1 MGCFFGFGEDLE
13 HFRYNV
19 RRQVGFSG
27 RVSASFPRCRLES
40 SPIPPPESILALVE
54 SLDHQRQTGSG
65 GRGVLKTEPIWCS
78 FLHGLVHL
86 PGLDCIA
93 SSHNSPTEAHGTT
106 RRALW

>member
-65 GRGVLKTEPIWCS
+65 GRGVLKTEPNWCHQGEDGVQGRTETLTAAIERLNP
-78 FLHGLVHL
+78 LH
-86 PGLDCIA
+86 PW
-93 SSHNSPTEAHGTT
+93 NN
-106 RRALW
+106 